1 MSAGARRGQPD
12 WLVIARRELFERI
25 RTKWFAI
32 ITAIGPLALIALMVT
47 PVLLARASASAK
59 VVIVDHTG
67 KLGEPVAAA
76 LRSKDVGWQ
85 AKVAPADTPV
95 ATLLGEIR
103 DKQINGFLTI
113 PADAL
118 TADRPRVTYQGDNA
132 TSQMVVVTLMQ
143 TMTTVVQGARGVV
156 AGLDQ
161 AQLKQILV
169 PVAVDARHT
178 TGEAAGTSGTAL
190 FILGYAVMFI
200 LYLAI
205 ILYAVN
211 VLRSVVQ
218 EKTNRVVELMVAAA
232 RPRALMIG
240 KILGVGAAGLIQ
252 ITLWIVMAVLM
263 ITYREP
269 LLGLFGVSGGGF
281 TLPPL
286 TIGDGAIIVSYF
298 FLGYFFYAALYAA
311 IGAMVSSE
319 QEAQQA
325 QMPVT
330 LLLIIPMIS
339 MQVVA
344 NDPRGA
350 GAEALTQI
358 PFSSP
363 ILMPMRWLLGGAS
376 TADALIPLGILAL
389 STYLVTLLSARIFR
403 VGILMYGKRP
413 SLREIVRW
421 LRY

>member
-1 MSAGARRGQPD
+1 VTPRTHQGHPD

-25 RTKWFAI
+25 RTKWFVI
-32 ITAIGPLALIALMVT
+32 ITAIGPIALIALMVT
-47 PVLLARASASAK
+47 PVLLARAGGGAK
-59 VVIVDHTG
+59 VAIVDHTG
-67 KLGEPVAAA
+67 KLGEPMAAA
-76 LRSKDVGWQ
+76 LGDEDGWK
-85 AKVAPADTPV
+85 AKVVPADTPE
-95 ATLLGEIR
+95 ATLLAEIR

-118 TADRPRVTYQGDNA
+118 TAGKPKVIYQGDNA
-132 TSQMVVVTLMQ
+132 TSQMVVVNLYKSATK
-143 TMTTVVQGARGVV
+143 VIVGARVV
-156 AGLDQ
+156 AAGLDQ
-161 AQLKQILV
+161 AKLEQILV
-169 PVAVDARHT
+169 PVDVEARHT
-178 TGEAAGTSGTAL
+178 TGEAAGTSGAAL

-252 ITLWIVMAVLM
+252 ISLWIVMAVLM
-263 ITYREP
+263 ITYRGP
-269 LLGLFGVSGGGF
+269 ILGLFGASGGF
-281 TLPPL
+281 SLPPL
-286 TIGDGAIIVSYF
+286 TVGDGAIIIAYF

-330 LLLIIPMIS
+330 FLLIIPMLS

-344 NDPRGA
+344 NDPRGV

-363 ILMPMRWLLGGAS
+363 ILMPMRWLLGGA
-376 TADALIPLGILAL
+376 TTLDALVSLGVLAL

-413 SLREIVRW
+413 SLREVVRW

>member
-1 MSAGARRGQPD
+1 VTERKHRGHPD

-25 RTKWFAI
+25 RTKWFVI
-32 ITAIGPLALIALMVT
+32 VTAIGPIALIALMVT
-47 PVLLARASASAK
+47 PVLLARAGGGSK
-59 VVIVDHTG
+59 VAIVDHTG
-67 KLGEPVAAA
+67 KVGEAVAVV
-76 LRSKDVGWQ
+76 LNRKDVGWK
-85 AKVAPADTPV
+85 AEVVPADTPESK
-95 ATLLGEIR
+95 LLGEIR
-103 DKQINGFLTI
+103 DKRINGFLTI

-118 TADRPRVTYQGDNA
+118 TAEKPRVIYQGDNA
-132 TSQMVVVTLMQ
+132 TSQMVGFTLMG
-143 TMTTVVQGARGVV
+143 TMTTVVQGARGAA
-156 AGLDQ
+156 AGLDKD
-161 AQLKQILV
+161 QLARILV
-169 PVAVDARHT
+169 PVAVEAQHT

-190 FILGYAVMFI
+190 FILGYAVMII
-200 LYLAI
+200 LYMAI
-205 ILYAVN
+205 VLYAVN

-218 EKTNRVVELMVAAA
+218 EKSNRVVELMVAAA

-252 ITLWIVMAVLM
+252 VSLWIVMAVLM

-269 LLGLFGVSGGGF
+269 ILGLFGASGGF
-281 TLPPL
+281 SLPPL
-286 TIGDGAIIVSYF
+286 TFGDGAVIIAYF

-325 QMPVT
+325 QIPVT
-330 LLLIIPMIS
+330 LLLIIPMVS
-339 MQVVA
+339 MTVVA
-344 NDPRGA
+344 NDPRGGA
-350 GAEALTQI
+350 AEALTQI

-363 ILMPMRWLLGGAS
+363 ILMPMRWLLGGAG
-376 TADALIPLGILAL
+376 TLDALLSLGILAA

-413 SLREIVRW
+413 SLREVLRW